1 MTVRIQFDIAE
12 NQWESMKGLMEKCGT
27 DTCKDFFN
35 NTYALLE
42 WAVREKCAG
51 NVIASIN
58 DGAKQV
64 RELDMPCF
72 RNLHVKQSRPRSNR
86 TKAILALSLGV
97 TVLAG
102 MIVPTQAD
110 CHEHPITSQTVSG

>member
-12 NQWESMKGLMEKCGT
+12 HQWDSMKGLMEKCGT

-64 RELDMPCF
+64 KELDMPCL
-72 RNLHVKQSRPRSNR
+72 RKLDAKPYRPQSRRN
-86 TKAILALSLGV
+86 KVILALSLSV

-102 MIVPTQAD
+102 MIFPTQAD
-110 CHEHPITSQTVSG
+110 CHEHPVAYRTVLG